1 MEPNWTKALKI
12 SISDTLSTM
21 YFMVPEEHPALLDE
35 ISQDDK
41 QAWCFGWVVVKSSDQ
56 AIKIWVCTPESLAR
70 ELSAN
75 ILSQDADQLVPE
87 DLEDAYK
94 ELLNMVVGG
103 LLTGVDTKSQW
114 RMGLPEV
121 SMIKGAML
129 GKALGGSSLSMS
141 FDVDGMPLITG
152 WKSDGA

>member
-1 MEPNWTKALKI
+1 MEPNWTTALKI
-12 SISDTLSTM
+12 SISDALSTM
-21 YFMVPEEHPALLDE
+21 FFMVPEEHPALLDQ
-35 ISQDDK
+35 ISADDG
-41 QAWCFGWVVVKSSDQ
+41 QAWCFGWVIVKSGGE
-56 AIKIWVCTPESLAR
+56 AIKVWVCTPEKLAR

-75 ILSQDADQLVPE
+75 ILSMDADELDSE

-103 LLTGVDTKSQW
+103 LLTNVDSTSKW

-121 SMIKGAML
+121 SMLSGGLL
-129 GKALGGSSLSMS
+129 GKSLGGSAQSMA

-152 WKSDGA
+152 WKSDAA